1 MTSILT
7 CKSSDS
13 ASLKQPRAG
22 VSPVVLEVE
31 VLDLAV
37 ATVFRLASVEGVPPD
52 PHTDVS
58 GHDEVTSS
66 LSHPNTGP
74 CFKLSLSLKDSVNV
88 NNFL

>member
-22 VSPVVLEVE
+22 VSPVVLEVK

-37 ATVFRLASVEGVPPD
+37 APVLGLAPVEGVPPD

-66 LSHPNTGP
+66 LSHPNSGP
-74 CFKLSLSLKDSVNV
+74 CFKLSLKDSVNV
-88 NNFL
+88 NKCLD